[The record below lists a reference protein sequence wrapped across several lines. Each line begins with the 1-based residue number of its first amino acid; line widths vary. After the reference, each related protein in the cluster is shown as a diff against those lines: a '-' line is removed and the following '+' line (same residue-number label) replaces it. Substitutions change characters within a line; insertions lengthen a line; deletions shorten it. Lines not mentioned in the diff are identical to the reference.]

1 MDINYKEKIMT
12 IDIEKETADE
22 HNKNVAKI
30 LEVLKQDLDEE
41 RFIHTLGVAFTAS
54 SLAMRYGENIF
65 KANYAGLLHDSA
77 KSIPNDKKAAI
88 CDELGIEV
96 RDVERRNPHL
106 LHAKLGAYRAK
117 NVFGIDDNDV
127 LNSIISHT
135 TAARKMSALQKI
147 IYLADFIEPGRIDDI
162 KQMKEVR
169 DMAFKD
175 LDAAVF
181 MTLEASLEYLK
192 QKNAEVDPLSK
203 EVYDALKVFF

>member
-1 MDINYKEKIMT
+1 MNINYKEQIMT
-12 IDIEKETADE
+12 IDIENENADE

-30 LEVLKQDLDEE
+30 LEVLKQDLNEE
-41 RFIHTLGVAFTAS
+41 RFVHTLGVAFTAS

-65 KANYAGLLHDSA
+65 KANYAGLLHDCA
-77 KSIPNDKKAAI
+77 KSIPNDLKAGI
-88 CDELGIEV
+88 CDELSIEV

-117 NVFGIDDNDV
+117 VVFGINDEDV

-135 TAARKMSALQKI
+135 TAARRMSTLQKI
-147 IYLADFIEPGRIDDI
+147 IYLADFIEPGRTDDI
-162 KQMKEVR
+162 KQMKDVR

-181 MTLEASLEYLK
+181 MTLEASVEYLK
-192 QKNAEVDPLSK
+192 RKKAEVDPLSE
-203 EVYDALKVFF
+203 EVYEALKAFF